1 MDPVCRDETSTSP
14 TGTTIC
20 NRKFNA
26 IPARQDSFP
35 PGTYLDLYAH
45 FCNIILCKHD
55 MLIKI
60 FIPLRQAKAITWGN
74 FVPAKRDPGSTKEGS
89 RPAGMKLFP
98 CNRRI

>member
-1 MDPVCRDETSTSP
+1 
-14 TGTTIC
+14 
-20 NRKFNA
+20 
-26 IPARQDSFP
+26 
-35 PGTYLDLYAH
+35 
-45 FCNIILCKHD
+45 

>member
-45 FCNIILCKHD
+45 FCNIILYKHD

-60 FIPLRQAKAITWGN
+60 FIPLRQAKAITW
-74 FVPAKRDPGSTKEGS
+74 
-89 RPAGMKLFP
+89 
-98 CNRRI
+98 